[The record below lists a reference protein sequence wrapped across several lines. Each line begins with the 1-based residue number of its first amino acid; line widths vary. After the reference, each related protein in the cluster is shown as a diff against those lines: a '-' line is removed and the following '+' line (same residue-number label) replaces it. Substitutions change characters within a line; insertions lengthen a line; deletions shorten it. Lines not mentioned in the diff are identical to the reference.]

1 MINHFKLVTAI
12 IFIATGWFQLYAQP
26 LSTPDLV
33 FFEVKGNVK
42 TISYMNDYS
51 EVNFNINGFLDI
63 EDVHIK
69 RDVNNRLIELG
80 DTKIKWG
87 KEHISEIYMNYTC
100 TQFFYNNKGLCARI
114 VSTQNEY
121 MDVRQDVV
129 DVIYNKFDDY
139 GNWIMRTAINIKTGE
154 KKTERRFI
162 TYYSNNELSVKHLDT
177 DNCNVVREYKN
188 EVIVEEKKPELE
200 QVFTAVEQMPQ
211 FPGGDTALTKYL
223 SSNINYPIV
232 AAKNGIQGRVV
243 VQFVVTKNGSVGEV
257 KVLRSVDRDLDKEA
271 IRLCKSLP
279 KFIPGKMNG
288 QAVNVWYTMPI
299 TFKLQG
305 LN

>member
-1 MINHFKLVTAI
+1 
-12 IFIATGWFQLYAQP
+12 
-26 LSTPDLV
+26 
-33 FFEVKGNVK
+33 
-42 TISYMNDYS
+42 
-51 EVNFNINGFLDI
+51 
-63 EDVHIK
+63 
-69 RDVNNRLIELG
+69 
-80 DTKIKWG
+80 
-87 KEHISEIYMNYTC
+87 
-100 TQFFYNNKGLCARI
+100 
-114 VSTQNEY
+114 